1 MHAKSGFSTPEEL
14 MAYLDGELTPARA
27 ERIRTHLEQCP
38 ECQREI
44 DGFEQLSRRLQEWT
58 VETRPFPAPVFTPEL
73 HRPTAFR
80 LSKRGFWGLAAA
92 FGLIAVIVVSIPRS
106 NPSFMQLRHHDIRAG
121 RNARTLADRNES
133 TLEQSDAK
141 PPQLAYTARLSLVVK
156 DLNAAESAVREILR
170 RHHSYMAQMN
180 LAASPGALKFMD
192 ASVRTPEAELQSV
205 TAEIK
210 ALGLVESEARQTE
223 DVTRQSVDLDARLA
237 NARNS
242 LQRLQ
247 ELLRQRTG
255 NLQDVLAVENQV
267 DATQGEIEQMTAERK
282 DLTARVL
289 YARLDL
295 HVSQAIRQ
303 AADPA
308 PGSWWL
314 QIRNAGRQGLKSL
327 GETALDLT
335 TWALS
340 SGPSLLLWLAI
351 LFFGLRFLWRRFG
364 ARFDHLGRNL

>member
-1 MHAKSGFSTPEEL
+1 MHAKSDFSTPEEL

-80 LSKRGFWGLAAA
+80 LGKRGFWGLAAA
-92 FGLIAVIVVSIPRS
+92 FGLIAVIVVSIPRFHAL
-106 NPSFMQLRHHDIRAG
+106 PAVGHQDIYRAG
-121 RNARTLADRNES
+121 RNARALADRQPEA
-133 TLEQSDAK
+133 LQMDAK
-141 PPQLAYTARLSLVVK
+141 QPQLAYTARLSLVVK
-156 DLNAAESAVREILR
+156 DLNAAESAVTEILR

-180 LAASPGALKFMD
+180 VAASPGALKFMD

-237 NARNS
+237 NERNS

-255 NLQDVLAVENQV
+255 NLQDVLAVESQV
-267 DATQGEIEQMTAERK
+267 ETTQGEIERMTAERK